1 MNDQERYYES
11 KLAYE
16 IDPSDL
22 TAALAR
28 GEKIIVVDTRTP
40 ESYEQTHIPSAINIP
55 NRTMSAG
62 TTAALPR
69 NVMIVTY
76 CDGIGCNGSTKG
88 ALNMLRLGFRVQE
101 LIGGLEWWVRD
112 GYAVHGSVAGKPSGT
127 CSCS

>member
-1 MNDQERYYES
+1 MDDQERHYQS

-40 ESYEQTHIPSAINIP
+40 ENYEHTHIPSAINIP
-55 NRTMSAG
+55 HRIMSAS
-62 TTAALPR
+62 TTATLPKDAL
-69 NVMIVTY
+69 IVTY
-76 CDGIGCNGSTKG
+76 CDGVGCNGSTKG

-101 LIGGLEWWVRD
+101 LIGGLEWWLRD
-112 GYAVHGSVAGKPSGT
+112 GYAVHGSVAAKPSST
-127 CSCS
+127 CGCS

>member
-76 CDGIGCNGSTKG
+76 CDGIGCNGSN
-88 ALNMLRLGFRVQE
+88 LLRLGFRVQE

-112 GYAVHGSVAGKPSGT
+112 GYAVHGSAAGKPSGT
-127 CSCS
+127 CGCS